1 MVTQNCFLLFQES
14 MSGEPMN
21 GNTLNIPS
29 IKPQDLQLGQVE
41 HYQPKTPVSDMLPR
55 YKQSVSYKGCKV
67 CIQVPASEL
76 HALIYSS
83 KSMYGDAVLVPV
95 SQWLR
100 HQIDVINKFVEDNV
114 RVPNDLTLNWAAS
127 VTSYYKPIYNGNNI
141 FIPMSKYC
149 RFTQDV
155 NGNLID
161 LPSQPRPN
169 FGRGRY
175 QFTIEV
181 PDVYMGPHKSGHLYT
196 TNLRVTRIHFQ
207 SVAPNAPL
215 TLVQNYGMPVSK
227 PMSASHSTPINYAV
241 SQSVRQ
247 DSPGEDVT
255 GRCVVDTPPSFYTS
269 LNDTPQ
275 TSAPMAIEL
284 DLSNSVSSSMAG
296 MLPTSTM
303 KPKRRRKAVISE

>member
-1 MVTQNCFLLFQES
+1 M
-14 MSGEPMN
+14 
-21 GNTLNIPS
+21 
-29 IKPQDLQLGQVE
+29 
-41 HYQPKTPVSDMLPR
+41 
-55 YKQSVSYKGCKV
+55 
-67 CIQVPASEL
+67 
-76 HALIYSS
+76 
-83 KSMYGDAVLVPV
+83 
-95 SQWLR
+95 
-100 HQIDVINKFVEDNV
+100 
-114 RVPNDLTLNWAAS
+114 
-127 VTSYYKPIYNGNNI
+127 
-141 FIPMSKYC
+141 
-149 RFTQDV
+149 
-155 NGNLID
+155 
-161 LPSQPRPN
+161 
-169 FGRGRY
+169 
-175 QFTIEV
+175 
-181 PDVYMGPHKSGHLYT
+181 YMGPHKSGHLYT

-207 SVAPNAPL
+207 SVAPNVPL